1 MRSPIRTLVSAALVV
16 ALQACAVGP
25 SYKEPAAAVPAEFAA
40 RGEALR
46 VTAVAPTA
54 WWESFDDPVLSA
66 LIVQAD
72 VANRDLVAS
81 AARLDAAGA
90 RAAAASRQRWPIGE
104 ASGGRAAGEQSEGEG
119 DRRIDHYRF
128 GVSAG
133 WEIDFFGRLASIMRA
148 ADARR
153 EAAAAELADLRLVV
167 AGEVVRT
174 YFALRGAERRAE
186 LFAAFAADQ
195 QRVVELTAA
204 RVDEGSVAQDDLARA
219 RAQLAADRS
228 ARVLELDRAV
238 RLENALAVLVG
249 QPAGAWHVAPAPLAE
264 LRVKPIAI
272 GDPAAL
278 IRRRPDVR
286 AAERALAAATADAA
300 AATAELWPQIR
311 IDGSLAHVAGA
322 VGELDTGGS
331 RSWLLAPS
339 ISWPLFDRA
348 RVRAGIRASE
358 AEARAALA
366 ELEEAVLRAVAEA
379 ESAFAGYGFAQERL
393 AELADQ
399 AVHAR
404 RAAELARV
412 RYDEGATDY
421 LLALDA
427 ARTARLAEAALVDGL
442 VAQRFAT
449 VQVHVTLGAMPGD
462 GGA

>member
-1 MRSPIRTLVSAALVV
+1 MRNSIATLAFTALVV
-16 ALQACAVGP
+16 ALQGCAVGP
-25 SYKEPAAAVPAEFAA
+25 PYTVPAADVPAEFSHSA
-40 RGEALR
+40 EALR

-66 LIVQAD
+66 LIAD
-72 VANRDLVAS
+72 AENANRDLEAS

-90 RAAAASRQRWPIGE
+90 RAAAAARQRWPLGE
-104 ASGGRAAGEQSEGEG
+104 ASGGRSAGEQSVAEG
-119 DRRIDHYRF
+119 DRKLDDYRL

-133 WEIDFFGRLASIMRA
+133 WEIDFFGRLANIMRA

-153 EAAAAELADLRLVV
+153 DAAAADLADLRLLV
-167 AGEVVRT
+167 AGEVART

-186 LFAAFAADQ
+186 LFAAFAVDQ
-195 QRVVELTAA
+195 ERVVELTAA
-204 RVDEGSVAQDDLARA
+204 RVEEGGAADDDLARA

-228 ARVLELDRAV
+228 ARVLEQERAV

-249 QPAGAWHVAPAPLAE
+249 QPAGAWRVAPAPLAE

-272 GDPAAL
+272 GNPAAL

-286 AAERALAAATADAA
+286 AAERALAAATADVA

-311 IDGSLAHVAGA
+311 IDGALAHVAGS

-366 ELEEAVLRAVAEA
+366 ELEQAVLRALGEA
-379 ESAFAGYGFAQERL
+379 ESAFAGYGFAQQRL
-393 AELADQ
+393 AELVDQ

-427 ARTARLAEAALVDGL
+427 ARVARLAEAALVDGL
-442 VAQRFAT
+442 VTQRLAT
-449 VQVHVTLGAMPGD
+449 VEVHVTLGAMPAN